1 MKRPLRFSIV
11 VSAAVAMS
19 SAPSARSEPS
29 AVPAPVTSANYPDL
43 LERPPFRRVLA
54 LSESLVLSGVA
65 TLPSGKVVTVWDRGS
80 GRSFIVTGT
89 PNAQGWKLIGLSE
102 NTDLRSVEATIAAGD
117 QKLTLRFDP
126 ERLIPPKLDNTSKPA
141 PRNEGAVV
149 VEALLRSL
157 QPAVAKDF
165 EGLPPEA
172 QESFRKNFSEFLAS
186 YPTASDAKRLEFVQ
200 RTLDEVRDK
209 KAEKTSL
216 PPSKTLS
223 GPPPP
228 PVPPRR

>member
-1 MKRPLRFSIV
+1 MTIFSRIALLMT
-11 VSAAVAMS
+11 SFATLLGGS
-19 SAPSARSEPS
+19 TNARGEPS
-29 AVPAPVTSANYPDL
+29 AIPAAVTAANYPDL
-43 LERPPFRRVLA
+43 LEKPPFRRVLA

-65 TLPSGKVVTVWDRGS
+65 TLPSGKVVTVWDRAS
-80 GRSFIVTGT
+80 GRSFIVTAN
-89 PNAQGWKLIGLSE
+89 PNAQGWKLIGVSE

-126 ERLIPPKLDNTSKPA
+126 ERLTPPKLDNTSKPA

-165 EGLPPEA
+165 EALPAEA
-172 QESFRKNFSEFLAS
+172 QETFRKSFSDFLAT
-186 YPTASDAKRLEFVQ
+186 YPTANDAKRLEFVQ

-209 KAEKTSL
+209 NAEKPL
-216 PPSKTLS
+216 PASKTLS
-223 GPPPP
+223 GPSPP